1 MAYSNCWM
9 NSTPKIHQALSHK
22 ECKKLKATKDTPQS
36 HIKFLSKNF
45 LIPYPSLSHHQIFP
59 KMPTTRSLIGH
70 SFAHARSSSTAVRCL
85 FGPGPFG
92 AVNPSCGGGGWLF
105 QWRSRR
111 QILCISRS
119 NIPTDMWNIP

>member
-1 MAYSNCWM
+1 MPQFHAYSNCWM
-9 NSTPKIHQALSHK
+9 NSTPEIHQTLSHK

-45 LIPYPSLSHHQIFP
+45 LIPKSHHQIFP

-92 AVNPSCGGGGWLF
+92 AGIQVVGGGYSSGGANDLEF
-105 QWRSRR
+105 KSK
-111 QILCISRS
+111 IVSIDFMH
-119 NIPTDMWNIP
+119 I